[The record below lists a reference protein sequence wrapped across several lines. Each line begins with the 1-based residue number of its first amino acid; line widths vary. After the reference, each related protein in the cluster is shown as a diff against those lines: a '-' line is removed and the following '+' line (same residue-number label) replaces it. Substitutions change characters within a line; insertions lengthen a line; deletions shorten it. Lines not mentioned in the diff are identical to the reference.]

1 MKWLWGWSLQ
11 LGGAGDHREEYWVA
25 ELGFKEAGSFY
36 ASQEEKVAG
45 PRVAVPGVGGP
56 GVIGCLSWAW
66 RREARS
72 SDGRSQETML
82 MALSVHCITL
92 FCFGNFVV

>member
-1 MKWLWGWSLQ
+1 MTTRRN
-11 LGGAGDHREEYWVA
+11 RECWVA
-25 ELGFKEAGSFY
+25 ELGFEEAGFLH
-36 ASQEEKVAG
+36 ASQEEEEEEKVAG
-45 PRVAVPGVGGP
+45 PRVAVAGVGGP

>member
-1 MKWLWGWSLQ
+1 MKWLWLWGWSLQ

-45 PRVAVPGVGGP
+45 PQVAVAGLEDQG
-56 GVIGCLSWAW
+56 
-66 RREARS
+66 
-72 SDGRSQETML
+72 
-82 MALSVHCITL
+82 
-92 FCFGNFVV
+92 